1 MASLTIKKLEPE
13 LLERLREQARE
24 QGLSMNSFLR
34 QLLARCVGLEPGV
47 ETFTDLSELAGS
59 WNDDDEQAFLEH
71 TRPFREIDETL
82 WR

>member
-1 MASLTIKKLEPE
+1 
-13 LLERLREQARE
+13 
-24 QGLSMNSFLR
+24 MNSFLR

-47 ETFTDLSELAGS
+47 ETFTDLRELAGS
-59 WNDDDEQAFLEH
+59 WGEDDEEAFLEH